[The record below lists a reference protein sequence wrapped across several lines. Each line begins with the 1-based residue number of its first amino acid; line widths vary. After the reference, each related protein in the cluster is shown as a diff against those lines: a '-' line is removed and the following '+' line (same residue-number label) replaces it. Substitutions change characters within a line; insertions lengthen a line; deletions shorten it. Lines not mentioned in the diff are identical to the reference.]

1 MTYTHAVAERWG
13 SRFRHDLKQEK
24 LAAQLLAMGYTVDS
38 FKADSERMLDWM
50 VRHNKQP
57 PTSLQYF
64 VTRKQS
70 RETA

>member
-1 MTYTHAVAERWG
+1 V
-13 SRFRHDLKQEK
+13 FRHNVRQEE
-24 LAAQLLAMGYTVDS
+24 LAAQLLTMGYTIDS
-38 FKADSERMLDWM
+38 FAADSERMLDWL

-64 VTRKQS
+64 IARKQS

>member
-64 VTRKQS
+64 IARKQS

>member
-1 MTYTHAVAERWG
+1 MAYAHAVAERWG
-13 SRFRHDLKQEK
+13 SRFRHDLRQEE
-24 LAAQLLAMGYTVDS
+24 LAAQLLALGYTVES
-38 FKADSERMLDWM
+38 FAADSERMLDWL